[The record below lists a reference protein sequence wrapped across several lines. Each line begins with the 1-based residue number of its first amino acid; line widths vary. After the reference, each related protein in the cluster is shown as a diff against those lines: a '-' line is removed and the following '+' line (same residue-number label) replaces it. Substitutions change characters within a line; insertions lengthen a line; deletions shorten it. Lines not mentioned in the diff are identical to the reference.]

1 MDVIRL
7 RGTHRLDPAELQT
20 HVFRLLRDEPA
31 LASYDERAL
40 RVAMAVLLNQG
51 VGLRATPGAGEG
63 YRQILSLYAGALLK
77 LAGAGLE
84 AIESEVERRDE
95 ARLEVLIRSVLSRLA
110 QAAEAGSPD
119 AQSDAIQSRAGS
131 AEAESQA
138 VPVASFA
145 NIASPFYRR
154 RGGADEAPTPESPA
168 LAFLRER
175 LTSERLSM
183 VRGPAATTPPAR
195 RLNVGRLDN
204 DSRSAVAVRPAPSQG
219 AVRLEL
225 ADGVTLTLTDEAVI
239 RHRPAAARAALIRSL
254 AAALTQ
260 LEEADR

>member
-31 LASYDERAL
+31 LVAQDERAL

-119 AQSDAIQSRAGS
+119 AQSVAIQSRAGS
-131 AEAESQA
+131 ADAESQA

-154 RGGADEAPTPESPA
+154 RGGTEAAATPESPA
-168 LAFLRER
+168 LAYLHER
-175 LTSERLSM
+175 LTSERLAL
-183 VRGPAATTPPAR
+183 VRSPTTTTPSR
-195 RLNVGRLDN
+195 SVGLGRLESA
-204 DSRSAVAVRPAPSQG
+204 SRPAVSVRPAPST
-219 AVRLEL
+219 ASVRLEL
-225 ADGVTLTLTDEAVI
+225 AEGVVVTMTDDAVV

-260 LEEADR
+260 LDEAER

>member
-110 QAAEAGSPD
+110 QA
-119 AQSDAIQSRAGS
+119 